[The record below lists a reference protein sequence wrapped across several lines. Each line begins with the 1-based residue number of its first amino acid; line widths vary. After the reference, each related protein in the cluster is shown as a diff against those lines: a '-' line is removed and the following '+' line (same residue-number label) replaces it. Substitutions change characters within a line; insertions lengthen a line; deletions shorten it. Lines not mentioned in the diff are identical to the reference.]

1 MMPAPE
7 RTTQGDLCHGFLMRD
22 WIAGLVLILT
32 SPVLAAEPIVSDGD
46 TLTVD
51 GTKFRLDGI
60 DAPEFNQICLDE
72 KDQEWKCGLAARDAL
87 VEWIAKRTVRCD
99 DKGPDKVHPDRRI
112 GICFVEGKELNEWLV
127 RQGWALNFEPY
138 AKGRYLAAQRDAE
151 KNHRGMWKGCFAAPW
166 DIRRWKKDAPL
177 MGSPCPSDA
186 RERIFA
192 EAACSIKGSRRH
204 IYHMPGCGSYDS
216 TTNVVKW
223 FCSEDEARAEG
234 YTKAR
239 NCPR

>member
-1 MMPAPE
+1 
-7 RTTQGDLCHGFLMRD
+7 MRG

-46 TLTVD
+46 TLTVY

-112 GICFVEGKELNEWLV
+112 GICFSQGKHRKQCHIGKDEGRKLNHTP
-127 RQGWALNFEPY
+127 N
-138 AKGRYLAAQRDAE
+138 
-151 KNHRGMWKGCFAAPW
+151 
-166 DIRRWKKDAPL
+166 
-177 MGSPCPSDA
+177 
-186 RERIFA
+186 
-192 EAACSIKGSRRH
+192 
-204 IYHMPGCGSYDS
+204 
-216 TTNVVKW
+216 
-223 FCSEDEARAEG
+223 
-234 YTKAR
+234 
-239 NCPR
+239 

>member
-1 MMPAPE
+1 VSSCALAGIVSASRIATAYRVIAPILPQFGYDADA
-7 RTTQGDLCHGFLMRD
+7 RAYTQGDLCHGFLMRD

-32 SPVLAAEPIVSDGD
+32 SPVWAAEPTVSDGD

-51 GTKFRLDGI
+51 GTKYRLDGI

-138 AKGRYLAAQRDAE
+138 AKGRYLAAQRDAKKTTVE
-151 KNHRGMWKGCFAAPW
+151 CGRGALLHHG
-166 DIRRWKKDAPL
+166 
-177 MGSPCPSDA
+177 
-186 RERIFA
+186 IFGA
-192 EAACSIKGSRRH
+192 GKRTLR
-204 IYHMPGCGSYDS
+204 
-216 TTNVVKW
+216 
-223 FCSEDEARAEG
+223 
-234 YTKAR
+234 
-239 NCPR
+239 

>member
-1 MMPAPE
+1 
-7 RTTQGDLCHGFLMRD
+7 MRG

-99 DKGPDKVHPDRRI
+99 DKGPDKIHPDRQI
-112 GICFVEGKELNEWLV
+112 GICFVDGKELNEWLV

-138 AKGRYLAAQRDAE
+138 ARGRFVAAQADAA
-151 KNHRGMWKGCFAAPW
+151 KNRRGMWKGCFAAPW

-177 MGSPCPSDA
+177 MGSACPSDA
-186 RERIFA
+186 ASRIFG
-192 EAACSIKGSRRH
+192 CRIKGNQRSKK
-204 IYHMPGCGSYDS
+204 YHHPGCPAYDS
-216 TTNVVKW
+216 ISPKNVAK

-234 YTKAR
+234 YTKAG
-239 NCPR
+239 NCPP

>member
-1 MMPAPE
+1 MGGEP
-7 RTTQGDLCHGFLMRD
+7 RVILTSRHGVLMRG
-22 WIAGLVLILT
+22 WIAGLVLLVT
-32 SPVLAAEPIVSDGD
+32 SPAWAAAIVSDGD
-46 TLTVD
+46 TLIID

-72 KDQEWKCGLAARDAL
+72 KGQPWKRGLAARDAL
-87 VEWIAKRTVRCD
+87 VKQIANHAVRCE

-177 MGSPCPSDA
+177 MGSPCSPDA
-186 RERIFA
+186 RERIFR
-192 EAACSIKGSRRH
+192 E
-204 IYHMPGCGSYDS
+204 P
-216 TTNVVKW
+216 
-223 FCSEDEARAEG
+223 AR
-234 YTKAR
+234 K
-239 NCPR
+239 PP